1 MHPEIEALLDHAE
14 TRFLK
19 NEELA
24 TFKRY
29 AATLAQRLKVYEF
42 LRDKEVAIF
51 QPIANQLQEIFPQEK
66 QENLERS
73 ITHWVLALR
82 HCAMA
87 MLLNDSVFLQE
98 RLLGW
103 LSGIVQAH
111 QSQEIEATIW
121 KLLQARLKELLSE
134 QAIAILQP
142 FLDQASTIL
151 VTANSNN

>member
-24 TFKRY
+24 IFKRY

-51 QPIANQLQEIFPQEK
+51 QPIANQLQETFPQEK

-73 ITHWVLALR
+73 LTHWLLALR

-87 MLLNDSVFLQE
+87 MLLNDSVFLKE
-98 RLLGW
+98 RLLDW

-111 QSQEIEATIW
+111 QSQEIEATIL

-134 QAIAILQP
+134 QALAILQP

-151 VTANSNN
+151 VRANSN

>member
-14 TRFLK
+14 NRFLK

-24 TFKRY
+24 IFKRY

-51 QPIANQLQEIFPQEK
+51 QPIANQLQETFPQEK

-73 ITHWVLALR
+73 LTHWLLALR

-87 MLLNDSVFLQE
+87 MLLNDSVFLKE
-98 RLLGW
+98 RLLDW

-111 QSQEIEATIW
+111 KSQEIEATIF

-134 QAIAILQP
+134 QALAILQP

-151 VTANSNN
+151 VTGNS

>member
-24 TFKRY
+24 AFKRY

-151 VTANSNN
+151 LMANS